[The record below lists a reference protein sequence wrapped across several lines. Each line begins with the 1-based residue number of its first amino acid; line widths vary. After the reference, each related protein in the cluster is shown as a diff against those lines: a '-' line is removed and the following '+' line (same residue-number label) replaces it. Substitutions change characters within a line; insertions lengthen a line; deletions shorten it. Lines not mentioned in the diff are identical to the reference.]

1 MAVPSM
7 ARPNPAATYS
17 PQPTQT
23 VTQRQL
29 AAFGYRVASPSSQH
43 HPTAAHDAAMP
54 ASPPFTPRPSGLR
67 PSLSEASMASSSG
80 GGLAEDSATACPE
93 VSIDLSRAADLDVDR
108 LLEPRPREQGTMR
121 CRVKRLR
128 EKHTLELFI
137 EEGNVFVLS
146 ATRKGK
152 EWIIS
157 EQQQGCAPRKH
168 LARLRPGKERTF
180 SFVRARHDG
189 HERAP
194 ELLYVTHA
202 TQQLSDD
209 LPDLNVMRLAMPR
222 PPLGALDAQ
231 HGDLGAVMSHAVE
244 RRERTPEHVSI
255 LESRRPKWNARTE
268 TYELPFGGRANW
280 ASARNF
286 QLVER
291 GEPADRV
298 TLLYGKME
306 EDEFALDFAYP
317 LSLLNAFAIVLTT
330 WGW

>member
-7 ARPNPAATYS
+7 ANPNPAATYM
-17 PQPTQT
+17 PQPAQT
-23 VTQRQL
+23 ITQRQL
-29 AAFGYRVASPSSQH
+29 ATFGRVASPSSQH
-43 HPTAAHDAAMP
+43 YPPAAM
-54 ASPPFTPRPSGLR
+54 AAATSPFTPKPIEMRSSPPLVSSPSTSF
-67 PSLSEASMASSSG
+67 SL
-80 GGLAEDSATACPE
+80 DSPTVCPE

-108 LLEPRPREQGTMR
+108 LLEPRPRDQGTMR
-121 CRVKRLR
+121 CTVKRLR
-128 EKHTLELFI
+128 EKHTLELYL

-157 EQQQGCAPRKH
+157 EQQQGCEPRKH
-168 LARLRPGKERTF
+168 LARVRQGKERTF
-180 SFVRARHDG
+180 SIVRARHDG
-189 HERAP
+189 HESAP
-194 ELLYVTHA
+194 ELCYVVHSTH
-202 TQQLSDD
+202 QLSNG
-209 LPDLNVMRLAMPR
+209 LPDLNVMRVAMPR
-222 PPLGALDAQ
+222 PPIGALDAQ
-231 HGDLGAVMSHAVE
+231 HGELGKVMGELGAKRS
-244 RRERTPEHVSI
+244 PEHVSI

-291 GEPADRV
+291 GASEGSAV
-298 TLLYGKME
+298 ALLYGKME
-306 EDEFALDFAYP
+306 EDEFALDFAFP